1 MADVVAHSS
10 SDSKPVA
17 SIRDVTP
24 RYGKVLALDRISLDI
39 PTGIMVGVV
48 GPDGAGKSTLLG
60 LMAGSKKVQEGQVY
74 ALGGD
79 MRQVRHRRAVC
90 PQIAYM
96 PQGLGK
102 NLYLEL
108 SVHDNVDFMAQLFG
122 LSPSERRSRVKE
134 LLDATGLGPFPDR
147 PAGKLSGG
155 MKQKVGL
162 CGALVHEPDL
172 LILDEPT
179 TGVDPLSRRQ
189 FWTLID
195 DIRKGRPSM
204 SVVIATAYMDEA
216 QQWDWIVAMDSGKVL
231 ATGTPAALMERTG
244 SKNLEHCFVNLLPEE
259 KRQGHVEL
267 TIPPRPAGRAE
278 VAIDA
283 KGLTRRF
290 GDFVAVDHVTLTIER
305 GEIFGF
311 LGSNGCGKSTTMKM
325 LTGLLPPT
333 EGTATVFGKSV
344 EAGSIEVRRNLG
356 YMTQAFSLYGEL
368 TVRENLVLDA
378 RLFHIPADKAIARID
393 ELVER
398 FGLGP

>member
-1 MADVVAHSS
+1 MATVVDYSPS
-10 SDSKPVA
+10 QLKPVA
-17 SIRDVTP
+17 SIRDVTHH
-24 RYGKVLALDRISLDI
+24 YGKVIALDRISLDI

-48 GPDGAGKSTLLG
+48 GPDGAGKSTLLA
-60 LMAGSKKVQEGQVY
+60 LMAGSKKMQEGQIDV
-74 ALGGD
+74 LGGD
-79 MRQVRHRRAVC
+79 MRQLRHRRAVC
-90 PQIAYM
+90 PKIAYM

-122 LSPSERRSRVKE
+122 LSPSERPHRIKE

-216 QQWDWIVAMDSGKVL
+216 QQWDWIVAMGAGKVL
-231 ATGTPAALMERTG
+231 AAGTPAELMERTG
-244 SKNLEHCFVNLLPEE
+244 TKDLEHCFVGLLPEE
-259 KRQGHVEL
+259 KRKGHVEL
-267 TIPPRPAGRAE
+267 VIPPRSVSDKPDI
-278 VAIDA
+278 AIEA
-283 KGLTRRF
+283 YGLTKRF
-290 GDFVAVDHVTLTIER
+290 GNFTAVDHLSLQIER

-325 LTGLLPPT
+325 LVGLQPPT
-333 EGTATVFGKSV
+333 EGTAKIFGNSV
-344 EAGSIEVRRNLG
+344 EAGSMDVRRNIG
-356 YMTQAFSLYGEL
+356 YM
-368 TVRENLVLDA
+368 
-378 RLFHIPADKAIARID
+378 
-393 ELVER
+393 
-398 FGLGP
+398 

>member
-1 MADVVAHSS
+1 MATDVAYSPS
-10 SDSKPVA
+10 QIKPVA
-17 SIRDVTP
+17 SIRDVTHH
-24 RYGKVLALDRISLDI
+24 YGKVLALDRISLDI
-39 PTGIMVGVV
+39 PTGIMVGVI
-48 GPDGAGKSTLLG
+48 GPDGAGKSTLLA
-60 LMAGSKKVQEGQVY
+60 LMAGSKKVQAGQVE
-74 ALGGD
+74 ALDGD

-90 PQIAYM
+90 PRIAYM

-134 LLDATGLGPFPDR
+134 LLDATGLGPFPER

-231 ATGTPAALMERTG
+231 ATGTPAELMERTG
-244 SKNLEHCFVNLLPEE
+244 SKDLEHCFVGLLPEE
-259 KRQGHVEL
+259 KRTGHVEL
-267 TIPPRPAGRAE
+267 VIPPRPATDKPE
-278 VAIDA
+278 IAIEA
-283 KGLTRRF
+283 HGLTQRF
-290 GDFVAVDHVTLTIER
+290 GSFTAVDHVSMNIER

-344 EAGSIEVRRNLG
+344 DAGSI
-356 YMTQAFSLYGEL
+356 
-368 TVRENLVLDA
+368 
-378 RLFHIPADKAIARID
+378 
-393 ELVER
+393 
-398 FGLGP
+398 